1 MKKLALML
9 GALVALTAC
18 TKKQAPAPEPEPA
31 TPGSLVLYYSQ
42 SGSTEKVAQL
52 FAEKT
57 GADVEKFNVATAYDG
72 DFNATIARCQ
82 EEMKNGIVP
91 ELAPLTKDVAKYDTI
106 YLGYPIWFGT
116 YAPPVAASTVLDGY
130 GVRAAR
136 VDKAADEVAC
146 FLVCAGIVPGEKV
159 SLPDFSEFKPVTKAD
174 IAIFNAACGDYQ
186 MPLGIPLLVGSR
198 ALADA
203 TEYVFTVKNKGQK
216 DKVASTKI
224 YVTAP
229 NDKNV
234 KPEFTKVVR

>member
-1 MKKLALML
+1 MFA
-9 GALVALTAC
+9 
-18 TKKQAPAPEPEPA
+18 
-31 TPGSLVLYYSQ
+31 Q
-42 SGSTEKVAQL
+42 STSWIRNCKESSS
-52 FAEKT
+52 
-57 GADVEKFNVATAYDG
+57 
-72 DFNATIARCQ
+72 RR
-82 EEMKNGIVP
+82 GI
-91 ELAPLTKDVAKYDTI
+91 EAS
-106 YLGYPIWFGT
+106 
-116 YAPPVAASTVLDGY
+116 VAALKAALPESTVLDGY

-159 SLPDFSEFKPVTKAD
+159 ALPDFSESKPVTKAD
-174 IAIFNAACGDYQ
+174 VAIFNAACGDYQ
-186 MPLGIPLLVGSR
+186 MPLGIPVLVGSR

-216 DKVASTKI
+216 DKEASTRI